1 MYNWVSKG
9 IIGSRQLLDMVGVTA
24 QSPGHIRIVPE
35 HVSGDVQRV
44 VNVTGSQKRN
54 FVIVKIRYTL

>member
-1 MYNWVSKG
+1 
-9 IIGSRQLLDMVGVTA
+9 MVGVTA
-24 QSPGHIRIVPE
+24 QSPGNIGIVPE